1 MQINSAK
8 TEMYYEYSIIQDK
21 NNISYPYN
29 IVNTLKNQEI
39 RIKFI
44 NLYVYY
50 CIYKQDML

>member
-44 NLYVYY
+44 DLYVYY
-50 CIYKQDML
+50 CIVKQDML

>member
-50 CIYKQDML
+50 CIVKQDML